1 MKLRKPAQGIISN
14 NFMELSNSILENIKN
29 KTHLGYLDM
38 QESWNSFEGFLK
50 EQCFKSGTL
59 SIDGQSNLQI
69 SENFNHDGSTMS
81 RVYYTAKVLIKPS
94 TQDKDLLDLL
104 GDLED
109 MGFRK
114 NSHEFLVAI
123 LIDSNSVLSASP
135 PYYLEVYPIE
145 LLSRYRISISISEDQ
160 RDPVFRSN
168 QFLNLRFDNLQKTE
182 TIQYKHTFN
191 VELGS
196 TSSIGATVENQT
208 AHGIM
213 TSSKAAFMQ
222 LEEWVVE
229 LIKIHIGEMQN
240 PH

>member
-1 MKLRKPAQGIISN
+1 
-14 NFMELSNSILENIKN
+14 MELLNSILENVKN

-38 QESWNSFEGFLK
+38 QGSWNSFEGFLK

-59 SIDGQSNLQI
+59 SIEGQSDLQI
-69 SENFNHDGSTMS
+69 SENFNHDGSTTP

-104 GDLED
+104 GDFEA

-114 NSHEFLVAI
+114 KSHEFLLAI
-123 LIDSNSVLSASP
+123 MINSNSVLSTSS

-160 RDPVFRSN
+160 RDPVFRTN
-168 QFLNLRFDNLQKTE
+168 QFLNSPYENLQKTE

-191 VELGS
+191 VEPGS
-196 TSSIGATVENQT
+196 SSSAGAGVESQTV
-208 AHGIM
+208 HGIM
-213 TSSKAAFMQ
+213 TSSKAVFKQ

>member
-1 MKLRKPAQGIISN
+1 
-14 NFMELSNSILENIKN
+14 MELLNSILENVKN

-59 SIDGQSNLQI
+59 SIDGQSDLQI
-69 SENFNHDGSTMS
+69 SENFNHDGSTMP

-104 GDLED
+104 GDFEA

-114 NSHEFLVAI
+114 KSHEFLLTI
-123 LIDSNSVLSASP
+123 LINSDPVISASP
-135 PYYLEVYPIE
+135 AYYLEVCHLIE

-160 RDPVFRSN
+160 RDPVFRTN
-168 QFLNLRFDNLQKTE
+168 QFLNSPYENLQKTE

-191 VELGS
+191 VEPGS
-196 TSSIGATVENQT
+196 SSSAGATVESQT
-208 AHGIM
+208 VHGIM
-213 TSSKAAFMQ
+213 TSSKAVFKQ

>member
-1 MKLRKPAQGIISN
+1 
-14 NFMELSNSILENIKN
+14 MELLNSILENIKN

-69 SENFNHDGSTMS
+69 SENFDREGKTMP
-81 RVYYTAKVLIKPS
+81 RVFYTAKVLVKTS

-104 GDLED
+104 GDFEA

-114 NSHEFLVAI
+114 NGHEFLLAI
-123 LIDSNSVLSASP
+123 IINSDSVLSTSP
-135 PYYLEVYPIE
+135 PYYSEVYPIE
-145 LLSRYRISISISEDQ
+145 LLSRYRITISISETQ
-160 RDPVFRSN
+160 RDLVFRSN
-168 QFLNLRFDNLQKTE
+168 QFLNSRFDNLQKTE

-196 TSSIGATVENQT
+196 TSSAGATVENQT
-208 AHGIM
+208 LHGIM
-213 TSSKAAFMQ
+213 TSSKAVFRQ

-229 LIKIHIGEMQN
+229 LIKIHIGEIQTTSESTN
-240 PH
+240 RLGRDWIR